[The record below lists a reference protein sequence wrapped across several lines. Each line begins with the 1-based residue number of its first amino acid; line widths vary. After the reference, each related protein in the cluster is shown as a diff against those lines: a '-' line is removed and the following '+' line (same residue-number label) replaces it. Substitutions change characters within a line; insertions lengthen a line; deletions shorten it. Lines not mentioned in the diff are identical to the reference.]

1 MPAPIHPLLAEVL
14 AADADMLTHF
24 GIEFVEAGEGTA
36 VLRAS
41 PRREF
46 VNSLGL
52 AHGSLAFTL
61 ADTAAAYA
69 MSSRGLHA
77 ATVNANVAFTGPI
90 REGEEALARAEITT
104 AGRTLATVTST
115 VTSDGKVAGHA
126 TFQFYILNDRTDG

>member
-1 MPAPIHPLLAEVL
+1 MTRDLHPLLVDVL
-14 AADADMLTHF
+14 AADAEMLAHF
-24 GIEFVEAGEGTA
+24 GMEFVEAGDGTA
-36 VLRAS
+36 TLRAV

-46 VNSLGL
+46 VNSLSV

-77 ATVNANVAFTGPI
+77 ATVNANIAFTGPI
-90 REGEEALARAEITT
+90 KEGVEAMAVAGITT

-115 VTSDGKVAGHA
+115 LTSSERVVGHA
-126 TFQFYILNDRTDG
+126 TFQFFILNRSG